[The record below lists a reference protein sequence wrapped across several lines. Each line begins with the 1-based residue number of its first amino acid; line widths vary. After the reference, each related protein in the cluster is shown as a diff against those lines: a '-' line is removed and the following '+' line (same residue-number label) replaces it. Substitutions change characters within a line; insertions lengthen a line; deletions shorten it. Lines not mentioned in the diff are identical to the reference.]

1 MSTSDTTVRA
11 GHGDPPL
18 NFAGRETPARRGF
31 RPAARSRARIAIGV
45 LVSLAAIGAILLI
58 FATLDK
64 RVAVLQ
70 LTRDVPAGEQI
81 TADDLRVIE
90 LSVDSSLEV
99 VDAADRAV
107 VIGRYAKVRMVAG
120 TLLAAPSLQSTPLVS
135 PGSSVVAIT
144 VAAGELPV
152 GLRERSQLQ
161 LVFPLADSAAADA
174 VAAAPV
180 LARAVGLPTSPD
192 SVTGSLSLSV
202 EVAAA
207 AAQRVAAAKQVRV
220 VLLEPGTDPAGQP

>member
-1 MSTSDTTVRA
+1 MTTSETIVR
-11 GHGDPPL
+11 GGEGDPLSLPS
-18 NFAGRETPARRGF
+18 RDTPTRRGF
-31 RPAARSRARIAIGV
+31 RPAARSRTRIAAGI
-45 LVSLAAIGAILLI
+45 LISLAAIAAILLI

-70 LTRDVPAGEQI
+70 ITRDVPAGTQLS
-81 TADDLRVIE
+81 AADLRTIE
-90 LSVDSSLEV
+90 VSADSSLEV
-99 VDAADRAV
+99 VPAADLDAIV
-107 VIGRYAKVRMVAG
+107 GRYAKVRMVAG
-120 TLLAAPSLQSTPLVS
+120 TLLAAPSLQAGPLVS

-161 LVFPLADSAAADA
+161 LVFPLADGAATGS
-174 VAAAPV
+174 VPGEPI
-180 LARAVGLPTSPD
+180 LGRAVGLPTAPD

-207 AAQRVAAAKQVRV
+207 DGPRLAAAKQVRV
-220 VLLEPGTDPAGQP
+220 VLLEPGLDPAGQP